1 MVLTAGGPCVGQ
13 EKRRRH
19 EGDDEADQFCGA
31 VTSHKWYSI
40 CKHAGHIETP
50 KRLRAQCEAAS
61 SSPMSMPDDRKHA
74 SD

>member
-31 VTSHKWYSI
+31 VTSHKLLKCATLGQI
-40 CKHAGHIETP
+40 CESAVLAADGHQT
-50 KRLRAQCEAAS
+50 C
-61 SSPMSMPDDRKHA
+61 
-74 SD
+74 